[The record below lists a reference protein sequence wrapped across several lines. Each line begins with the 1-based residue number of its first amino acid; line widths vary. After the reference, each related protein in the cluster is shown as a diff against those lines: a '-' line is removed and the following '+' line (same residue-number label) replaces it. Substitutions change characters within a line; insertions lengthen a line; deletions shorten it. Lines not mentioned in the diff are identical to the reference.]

1 MENKEKSAV
10 FTVPNI
16 LSLFRLMLIPIFV
29 SLYFR
34 RHLPVHGC
42 MILLISG
49 FTDILDGYIARRFD
63 MTSDLGKILDPV
75 ADKLTQAVTLFC
87 LTEKHPLMMLPL
99 FIMLIKES
107 LCAALCFLAI
117 KKSGQVQSSDWHGK
131 LNTAVLYAIF
141 VVHLIWADIPNA
153 FSFSLIL
160 ISCIIMLF
168 SFALY
173 FLANISVLIGA
184 KKTR

>member
-1 MENKEKSAV
+1 MDKKNKQF
-10 FTVPNI
+10 FTLPNT
-16 LSLFRLMLIPIFV
+16 LSLFRITLIPLFIYDYHY
-29 SLYFR
+29 LGA
-34 RHLPVHGC
+34 PIHGC
-42 MILLISG
+42 IILLISG

-141 VVHLIWADIPNA
+141 VVHLIWTDIPNA